1 LAGSPSNMAG
11 LQRAVE
17 PPDKSNTTSLL
28 RKRLMINFL
37 RIFTTGMIAIPGG
50 FIFDCLRIPLPWML
64 GPLTITLLYNAA
76 RKRALWLIQL
86 RNAGLIVIGYSMGR
100 TVTVETAELILANLP
115 AMTAVTLFTVLFCAG
130 MGYVTHRRTGIS
142 LASGI
147 LGSMPGGLGQMVLLC
162 EEIADADVT
171 VVTFMQM
178 SRVLTVVFIVPFIA
192 TYGMAHQPGGP
203 LALANGGTVAYSLA
217 IILPALLIA
226 PVGAWLATWL
236 KLPIPFLL
244 GPIFA
249 TAIAVLFG
257 SPAPPVPRPLMH
269 MAQLFFGIYMGIIIT
284 IDSLRRLGK
293 VFPYAIG
300 GSMALVAFTYLLGS
314 VLTLITP
321 ANLLTTFL
329 STAPGGLTE
338 MGIVALSLNA
348 DVTFVL
354 AYHLFRLF
362 SILLVVPPLL
372 RWRFKR

>member
-1 LAGSPSNMAG
+1 MI
-11 LQRAVE
+11 
-17 PPDKSNTTSLL
+17 KLL
-28 RKRLMINFL
+28 PIL
-37 RIFTTGMIAIPGG
+37 TTGLVAIPGG
-50 FIFDCLRIPLPWML
+50 FIFEFLRIPLPWML
-64 GPLTITLLYNAA
+64 GPLTITLLYNAFGG
-76 RKRALWLIQL
+76 KRARWPIQL
-86 RNAGLIVIGYSMGR
+86 RNVGLIVIGYSMGR
-100 TVTVETAELILANLP
+100 TVTVKTAELILANLP
-115 AMTAVTLFTVLFCAG
+115 AMAAVTLFTVLFCAG
-130 MGYVTHRRTGIS
+130 MGYVTHRKTGIS

-147 LGSMPGGLGQMVLLC
+147 LGSMPGGLGQMVLLG

-192 TYGMAHQPGGP
+192 TYGMAHLPGGP
-203 LALANGGTVAYSLA
+203 IVPTGGTFAYSLA
-217 IILPALLIA
+217 TVLPALLIA
-226 PVGAWLATWL
+226 PLGAWLASRL

-249 TAIAVLFG
+249 TAAAVLFG

-269 MAQLFFGIYMGIIIT
+269 TAQLFFGTYMGIIIT
-284 IDSLRRLGK
+284 LESLRKLGK

-300 GSMALVAFTYLLGS
+300 GAVALVAFTYLLGFG
-314 VLTLITP
+314 LTLITP
-321 ANLLTTFL
+321 ADLLTTFL

>member
-1 LAGSPSNMAG
+1 
-11 LQRAVE
+11 
-17 PPDKSNTTSLL
+17 
-28 RKRLMINFL
+28 MIKFL
-37 RIFTTGMIAIPGG
+37 PILTTGLVAIPGG
-50 FIFDCLRIPLPWML
+50 FIFEFLRIPLPWML
-64 GPLTITLLYNAA
+64 GPLTITLLYNAFGG
-76 RKRALWLIQL
+76 KRARWPIQL

-100 TVTVETAELILANLP
+100 TVTVKTAALILANLP

-130 MGYVTHRRTGIS
+130 MGYVTHRQTGIS

-162 EEIADADVT
+162 EEIADADVA

-192 TYGMAHQPGGP
+192 IYGMAHLPGGSLVLP
-203 LALANGGTVAYSLA
+203 TGETFAYSLPTV
-217 IILPALLIA
+217 LPVLLIA
-226 PVGAWLATWL
+226 PLGAWLASRL

-249 TAIAVLFG
+249 TAAAVLFG
-257 SPAPPVPRPLMH
+257 SPAPPIPRPLMH
-269 MAQLFFGIYMGIIIT
+269 TAQLFFGTYMGIIIT
-284 IDSLRRLGK
+284 LESLRKLGK

-300 GSMALVAFTYLLGS
+300 GAVALVAFTYLLGLG
-314 VLTLITP
+314 LTLITP
-321 ANLLTTFL
+321 ADLLTTFL

-348 DVTFVL
+348 DVGFVL

-372 RWRFKR
+372 RRRFRR